1 MEYGGQYYVHLSLAT
16 LLMAVKPEQMI
27 LWIGKAGTE
36 SLAIDGAEIPLDDKG
51 RFLIPFRFGRGT
63 FRHIPASD
71 ILNGTT
77 GSHEI
82 KDRIVLIGASAP
94 GLHDIH
100 AAPTDP
106 VMAGAEVQANIID
119 AVLQGDFLVRPKGAS
134 YYEFIAIILIG
145 ILSTICFAL
154 CRVVI
159 NLTLFLLFSAAAIIT
174 AILLFRN
181 GMYLSP
187 LYPLLVYASNFS
199 VLSILNFWRNEKR
212 LKKKSMQHLATHD
225 AILEAIANI
234 TETRDAKTGDH
245 IRRTRSYVKVLAE
258 QIRHIP
264 AFAAI
269 INDEYIKNLCMSAP
283 LHDMGKVGVADS
295 ILLKPGL
302 LTPEEFEAMKLHTQY
317 GRNVLDAVQN
327 KLMDDPFLRLAR
339 EMVVSHHERWDGK
352 GYPDGLKGEDIP
364 LSGRIMAIADVYD
377 ALTSARPYRDK
388 MSHET
393 AVDIIVAGR
402 GSQFDPQL
410 VDAFAGIQA
419 VFRTIANDLD
429 DTICRL
435 Q

>member
-1 MEYGGQYYVHLSLAT
+1 
-16 LLMAVKPEQMI
+16 
-27 LWIGKAGTE
+27 
-36 SLAIDGAEIPLDDKG
+36 
-51 RFLIPFRFGRGT
+51 
-63 FRHIPASD
+63 
-71 ILNGTT
+71 
-77 GSHEI
+77 
-82 KDRIVLIGASAP
+82 
-94 GLHDIH
+94 
-100 AAPTDP
+100 
-106 VMAGAEVQANIID
+106 MAGAEVQANIID